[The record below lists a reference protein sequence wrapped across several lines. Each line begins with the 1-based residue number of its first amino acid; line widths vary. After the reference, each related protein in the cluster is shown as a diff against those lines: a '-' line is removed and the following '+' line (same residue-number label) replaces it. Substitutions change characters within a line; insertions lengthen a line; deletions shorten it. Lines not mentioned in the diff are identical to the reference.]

1 MKYYL
6 TLMSL
11 LLLTATS
18 FAQEQKIDVS
28 LNYPVLVGDN
38 FVGALYTSV
47 IDLGGGYRF
56 EESDLLTFGVS
67 FNGSMLF
74 NSANPD
80 VTVNTYL
87 LQPRLFAELKL
98 EDAES
103 VHPSVGVGYAVMIF
117 DVAGASNG
125 FDVSGSGSQGGIDL
139 NLRVGVDLT
148 KRLFAQLQ
156 YDFIKLNSPE
166 GIPATTFNTNI
177 NIVKPGIG
185 YRF

>member
-6 TLMSL
+6 SFL
-11 LLLTATS
+11 LILS
-18 FAQEQKIDVS
+18 FAGSTVAQGPKIDAS
-28 LNYPVLVGDN
+28 LGYPVPIGDN
-38 FVGALYTSV
+38 FVGALYTSL

-56 EESDLLTFGVS
+56 EETDLLKFGVS
-67 FNGSMLF
+67 FNGSFLF

-98 EDAES
+98 EDAEM
-103 VHPSVGVGYAVMIF
+103 VHPAVGIGYAVMIF

-125 FDVSGSGSQGGIDL
+125 FDVSGSGSQSGFNL
-139 NLRVGVDLT
+139 NLRVAVDLS
-148 KRLFAQLQ
+148 KRIFAQLQ
-156 YDFIKLNSPE
+156 YDFIKLNIPE
-166 GIPATTFNTNI
+166 GIPATPFNTNI
-177 NIVKPGIG
+177 NIVKPGLG